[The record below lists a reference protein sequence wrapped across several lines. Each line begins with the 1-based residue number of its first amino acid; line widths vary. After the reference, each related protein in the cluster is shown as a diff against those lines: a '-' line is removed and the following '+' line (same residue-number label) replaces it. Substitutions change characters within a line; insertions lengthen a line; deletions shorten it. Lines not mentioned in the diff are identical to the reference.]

1 MAPWAVHT
9 IRLRLGVSVNWAS
22 WQGWGQGQGVA
33 SLCAGSG
40 RGGPGLRHRST
51 ALLRLRVVHAGCA
64 LRCSRTQ
71 YVTIAYCCGWRGV
84 VWHKRHV
91 RGACAR
97 NRILRTAAWLLRAN
111 LGTAQAS
118 CVLCRAAPCIALACG
133 AGLLIE
139 LALDIRERM
148 RRSRR
153 ASQCILP

>member
-1 MAPWAVHT
+1 M
-9 IRLRLGVSVNWAS
+9 
-22 WQGWGQGQGVA
+22 
-33 SLCAGSG
+33 
-40 RGGPGLRHRST
+40 RHRST

-84 VWHKRHV
+84 VAHKRHV

-153 ASQCILP
+153 GSAVHTAMISRPIRSSWRMRGLRCQEELRRRARCWYGRPHYAPPYSAGN